1 MRKRKTLQITNH
13 HGWTVERLQAFER
26 TLKNANMA
34 KRVAAIRLVMQGYMG
49 LEVAKLLNLY
59 RQSVSGYVQ
68 KFNEGV
74 MDALLERRYA
84 PGKKPYLSVEEEVEL
99 KRMILESTPAKEGV
113 GVEVYWN
120 TRIIQHVLE
129 EK

>member
-59 RQSVSGYVQ
+59 RQSVSGYIQ